1 MEFLDTPNPNA
12 KKILVDHDFETSI
25 YLNEDISTTSLEVSI
40 LLNISGIKNIFTGP
54 GFVTIT
60 KNDSIT
66 WDDIIQD
73 FSSKFD
79 SI

>member
-25 YLNEDISTTSLEVSI
+25 YLNEDISTASLEVSI
-40 LLNISGIKNIFTGP
+40 LLKISGIKNIFTGP
-54 GFVTIT
+54 GFITIT
-60 KNDSIT
+60 KNDSAT

>member
-40 LLNISGIKNIFTGP
+40 LLKISGIWTSTKEYG
-54 GFVTIT
+54 VTFRFFFIR
-60 KNDSIT
+60 
-66 WDDIIQD
+66 Q
-73 FSSKFD
+73 
-79 SI
+79 